1 MSAGH
6 VGVFCQNLDITA
18 LTLQNY
24 SNFKNKF
31 LFNNGIILEINY
43 HCNNRSKGSVSFT
56 ELCEI
61 NILSNQ
67 DLLCN

>member
-31 LFNNGIILEINY
+31 LFNNSIILEINY
-43 HCNNRSKGSVSFT
+43 HCNNRSKGNVSFT